1 MPRTAR
7 ISALVLAVLAVGQFA
22 FAQKPKKEPRRP
34 KLPAG
39 VDTNNA
45 RAYYD
50 YGLAQLELDPEDAAN
65 AFYWS
70 IRLNPTQPEAYYARR
85 CALLLTDK
93 IRFQQYMDDD
103 RRTLQSDEIK
113 RIDSL
118 YFYSLTINP
127 FLYRGLD
134 ARLFR
139 SYLNS
144 VADEYLR
151 RNNVSIQYDINRWLM
166 QLPPSFKAWR
176 AYGEGNF
183 PDALQFYAD
192 AIKAARFKA
201 ALRAERGRLFF
212 QLGQP
217 DSALSELTQALDE
230 LRKADKNRLIY
241 VYESKALLEHSI
253 ALVYQ
258 RLGNAAAAKEAF
270 AGALEEDLSY
280 FPAHVQLA
288 NLAMGAKD
296 TTAALSEMELAV
308 QIRPDDP
315 ALRYGYGYILTTSGR
330 FEDAE
335 VQLGK
340 AIEADPDY
348 ASPYFMLGLVLDS
361 EGKGTE
367 ALTRYQAFL
376 AHASLADPRRK
387 EAEEH
392 IRELAIKELD
402 GPHA

>member
-1 MPRTAR
+1 MRASLV
-7 ISALVLAVLAVGQFA
+7 SAFALAVMATVNIA
-22 FAQKPKKEPRRP
+22 SAQKQKGEPRRP
-34 KLPAG
+34 RLSAG
-39 VDTNNA
+39 TDTNSA

-50 YGLAQLELDPEDAAN
+50 YGLAQLERDPEDAAN

-70 IRLNPTQPEAYYARR
+70 IRLNPTQPDAYYARR

-134 ARLFR
+134 SRLFR

-151 RNNVSIQYDINRWLM
+151 RNNVSIQYDINRWLT

-183 PDALQFYAD
+183 PDALQLYAD
-192 AIKAARFKA
+192 AIKAARFTA
-201 ALRAERGRLFF
+201 YLRAERGRLFF
-212 QLGQP
+212 LLGQP

-230 LRKADKNRLIY
+230 LRKADKNRVIY

-253 ALVYQ
+253 AIVHQ

-270 AGALEEDLSY
+270 AGALAEDLSY

-288 NLAMGAKD
+288 TLAIGAKD
-296 TTAALSEMELAV
+296 TTTALSEMELAV

-315 ALRYGYGYILTTSGR
+315 ALRYGYGYILTTSGH

-335 VQLGK
+335 VQLRK
-340 AIEADPDY
+340 AIEVDPDY

-367 ALTRYQAFL
+367 AVTRYQAFL

-402 GPHA
+402 GPLA